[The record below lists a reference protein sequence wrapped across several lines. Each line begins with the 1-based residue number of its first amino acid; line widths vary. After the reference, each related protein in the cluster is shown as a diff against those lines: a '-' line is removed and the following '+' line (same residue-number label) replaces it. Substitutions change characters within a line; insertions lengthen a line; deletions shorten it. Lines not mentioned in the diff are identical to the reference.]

1 MEASFSFS
9 DARVW
14 QVFMTFAVILISLLV
29 SSLLRNSSKTIK
41 KSLLPVPVIAGFL
54 LLIVGS
60 LWKLITGHAMFSSDS
75 LAIITYHGLGLG
87 FTAIALQA
95 NEKIKNK
102 RAQRDIFNSALV
114 TTSSYILQAFI
125 GLGISFGLSYLIG
138 CYASSGILLPMGYGQ
153 GPGQAYN
160 WGRIYETGY
169 GFTNGASFGLTVA
182 AVGFIASSVGGV
194 IYIAMLKRKCSPKV
208 ISRIESLNDEDE
220 LDYKADARE
229 IPLSDS
235 VDKLT
240 IQFAIVFLAYTITY
254 GVITVLSRLCVN
266 SGINLL
272 SDTVNNL
279 IWGFNFIFATLGGML
294 IKAIL
299 GGLEKKKVIK
309 RKYTNN
315 MMLERVSGLMFDV
328 MVVAALACIDLSAFK
343 EPKFIIPLV
352 VMCLVGAIATYIYDK
367 HVCDRLFP
375 EYNDEAFLSLYGMLT
390 GTASTGVILLREIDP
405 HYKTPACKNL
415 IFQPLWTVIL
425 GFPLLLLMGFVARS
439 TTWLI
444 ITLSIFFVM
453 FAVFYVIIRFAARRV
468 QRQDAKVE

>member
-9 DARVW
+9 DTRVW
-14 QVFMTFAVILISLLV
+14 QVFMTFAVLLISLLV
-29 SSLLRNSSKTIK
+29 SGILRNSSKFIK
-41 KSLLPVPVIAGFL
+41 KSLLPIPVLAGFL

-60 LWKLITGHAMFSSDS
+60 IWKAITGNALFSSDS

-102 RAQRDIFNSALV
+102 RAQLDIFNSALV
-114 TTSSYILQAFI
+114 TTSTYILQAFI

-160 WGRIYETGY
+160 WGKIYETGY
-169 GFTNGASFGLTVA
+169 GFTNGATFGLTVA
-182 AVGFIASSVGGV
+182 AVGFIASSIGGV
-194 IYIAMLKRKCSPKV
+194 IYLRTLKRKCSPKV
-208 ISRIESLNDEDE
+208 MDKFEGLAEDE
-220 LDYKADARE
+220 LEYKADSKE

-240 IQFAIVFLAYTITY
+240 IQFAVVFLAYTITY

-266 SGINLL
+266 SGITLL
-272 SDTVNNL
+272 SETVNNL

-299 GGLEKKKVIK
+299 NGLEKKKVIK
-309 RKYTNN
+309 HKYTNN
-315 MMLERVSGLMFDV
+315 MMLERVSGIMFDI

-343 EPKFIIPLV
+343 EPKFIIPLIAMCFVGV
-352 VMCLVGAIATYIYDK
+352 VVTYIYDD
-367 HVCDRLFP
+367 HVCKKLFP

-405 HYKTPACKNL
+405 HFKTPACKNL

-425 GFPLLLLMGFVARS
+425 GFPLLLLMGFVPQS
-439 TTWLI
+439 TTWRIAALA
-444 ITLSIFFVM
+444 IFLVM
-453 FAVFYVIIRFAARRV
+453 FALFYIIIRLSARKV
-468 QRQDAKVE
+468 QRQSVEMK

>member
-1 MEASFSFS
+1 M
-9 DARVW
+9 
-14 QVFMTFAVILISLLV
+14 
-29 SSLLRNSSKTIK
+29 LRNSSKAIK
-41 KSLLPVPVIAGFL
+41 KSLLPIPVIAGFL

-60 LWKLITGHAMFSSDS
+60 AWKAVTGHAMFSSDS

-87 FTAIALQA
+87 FTAIALQTS
-95 NEKIKNK
+95 EKIRSK

-114 TTSSYILQAFI
+114 TTATYILQAFI
-125 GLGISFGLSYLIG
+125 GLGISFGLSYIIG

-169 GFTNGASFGLTVA
+169 GFTNGATFGLTVA

-194 IYIAMLKRKCSPKV
+194 IYMAMMKRKCSPKV
-208 ISRIESLNDEDE
+208 LNRIENCSNADE
-220 LDYKADARE
+220 LEYKADAKE

-235 VDKLT
+235 VDKLS
-240 IQFAIVFLAYTITY
+240 IQLAVVILAYTITY
-254 GVITVLSRLCVN
+254 GVMLVLSRLCVN

-294 IKAIL
+294 IKTIL
-299 GGLEKKKVIK
+299 GGLEKKKVLK
-309 RKYTNN
+309 QKYTNN
-315 MMLERVSGLMFDV
+315 MMLERISGLMFDI

-352 VMCLVGAIATYIYDK
+352 IMCLVGGVATYLYDK
-367 HVCDRLFP
+367 RVCDKLFP

-425 GFPLLLLMGFVARS
+425 GFPLLLLMGFVPRS
-439 TTWLI
+439 TTWRI
-444 ITLSIFFVM
+444 ITLAIFIVM
-453 FAVFYVIIRFAARRV
+453 FVLFTVIIGFAARKV
-468 QRQDAKVE
+468 QRQKAKSEASD